1 MHAPRILGSGSGI
14 RARVGCKGGGV
25 QSARKPVPTF
35 GHTGTVQFFAP
46 ETIASRTMGLPSDL
60 WALGVVL
67 FMTVGGYHPFDG
79 QGEADIETTA
89 KNIRHQEADFDDP
102 VWQSVS
108 EPCKNLLHRLLC
120 KDPEER
126 LTIEQLLQ
134 HPWVRSGGKA
144 DGAQGGTTAQGGAKD
159 PTAGLRAAVFAT
171 ILQQQVQ
178 EQAFWRARQGRSKR
192 LRARRSVRAQML
204 DRELLWKAFNEF
216 DKERKGYITADDL
229 RRVLLGWGQEEA
241 AEAIQTMLAGCAGGD
256 REGSRVTYGN
266 YISMMGLID
275 KGYAAPGE
283 TILREG
289 DAVDHFY
296 ALLSG
301 KVEVLGS
308 GGGGVVNVVRAGED
322 CYFGE
327 TELLD
332 KRAKSHTV
340 RCAADALDGC
350 ELLKLAK
357 ADFEAGFARGG
368 TEVRRGKGA
377 EEKEMRRRLLGF
389 IQMVSPNRRLQLQ
402 QEEAVFHAGDPVDAY
417 YILRSGQLCVAQGDT
432 VLAHI
437 GQGNGFGESSLL
449 AGAERRTKTVTCSS
463 KECELV
469 TISAPMFLRLVERS
483 SAIRD
488 MMQKDKDRVLAANK
502 PKRKGWLG

>member
-1 MHAPRILGSGSGI
+1 
-14 RARVGCKGGGV
+14 
-25 QSARKPVPTF
+25 
-35 GHTGTVQFFAP
+35 
-46 ETIASRTMGLPSDL
+46 
-60 WALGVVL
+60 
-67 FMTVGGYHPFDG
+67 
-79 QGEADIETTA
+79 
-89 KNIRHQEADFDDP
+89 
-102 VWQSVS
+102 
-108 EPCKNLLHRLLC
+108 
-120 KDPEER
+120 
-126 LTIEQLLQ
+126 
-134 HPWVRSGGKA
+134 
-144 DGAQGGTTAQGGAKD
+144 
-159 PTAGLRAAVFAT
+159 
-171 ILQQQVQ
+171 VQ

-192 LRARRSVRAQML
+192 LRTRNSIRARML

-283 TILREG
+283 TILHEG
-289 DAVDHFY
+289 NAGDHFY

-301 KVEVLGS
+301 KVEVLGDGGDAGA
-308 GGGGVVNVVRAGED
+308 GGGKVELLNVVRAGED

-332 KRAKSHTV
+332 RQKKAHTV
-340 RCAADALDGC
+340 RCSPDALDGC

-357 ADFEAGFARGG
+357 ADFDAGF
-368 TEVRRGKGA
+368 VRNRGKGLQ
-377 EEKEMRRRLLGF
+377 EKEMRRRLLGF
-389 IQMVSPNRRLQLQ
+389 IQMVSPNRRLLLK
-402 QEEAVFHAGDPVDAY
+402 QEEAVFHSGDTVDAY
-417 YILRSGQLCVAQGDT
+417 FILRSGQLRVAQGDT

-437 GQGNGFGESSLL
+437 EQGSGFGESSLL

-469 TISAPMFLRLVERS
+469 TIAAPMFLRLVERS

-488 MMQKDKDRVLAANK
+488 MMQKDKDRVVAANK